1 MTGDASGG
9 TGGFGGTAALVGI
22 NAADGNYTMH
32 LNSLTDAIA
41 HIDMEPG
48 NVNSV
53 LGQWV
58 YRTDASSSSTNTGT
72 VCYSCWVS
80 NTAVD

>member
-9 TGGFGGTAALVGI
+9 SGGFGGTAALVGI
-22 NAADGNYTMH
+22 STADGSSEVH
-32 LNSLTDAIA
+32 PNSLTDAIA
-41 HIDMEPG
+41 DIDIEPG

-58 YRTDASSSSTNTGT
+58 YRTDTSSSNTSTGT
-72 VCYSCWVS
+72 VCY
-80 NTAVD
+80 

>member
-32 LNSLTDAIA
+32 PNSLTDAIA
-41 HIDMEPG
+41 DIDI
-48 NVNSV
+48 
-53 LGQWV
+53 
-58 YRTDASSSSTNTGT
+58 
-72 VCYSCWVS
+72 
-80 NTAVD
+80 